1 MIFKRIKSENKA
13 VFLVVS
19 AIVLVLVFTI
29 FILKKSDKHSFE
41 DSAASLLERSAAL
54 VKKARH
60 FDQAKALKSLGK
72 TPFNGFYYRFDDFIH
87 SARVEGNVSTSP
99 GEPYLLNVEF
109 DETDTVQF
117 QSKKEKFSISA
128 GILKVKHVKGAY
140 LEAIVNIPYN
150 KLGQMEIKVKQ
161 KKGKIMRF
169 GLRDD
174 IKAKI
179 PLRDNLK
186 LIHVIPDNKF
196 HIYKIDAKHVKNR
209 KALAQSGII
218 KKIFLTAS
226 GVNRDSV
233 EIDYIRLHS
242 KKGHYLKKPFGT
254 DYETKNNEMRK
265 ILFTHTPLTVT
276 YDLELPA
283 DDIFL
288 GFGMGIIDDND
299 PVTFKI
305 SIAVPSGVSS
315 QQFAQKTKFQKIFVK
330 RVISSSRW
338 HDAKIDLS
346 AYAGKKIQ
354 ITFAAESREGN
365 IALWS
370 NPLLYTPPKE
380 KFNVIIV
387 LEDALRADHMS
398 CYGYNKET
406 TPVKKRF
413 ARKGVLFLNA
423 FSQAPKTKAS
433 CLSLMTSL
441 YPTAT
446 RPSLHENYLTLA
458 EILRY
463 TGFQTAAFIQN
474 ANAGSFVGLHQG
486 YSFLFDLSNAHQ
498 ARDLYTKQTLEWIK
512 NHHESNYFLYIHVL
526 DPHAPYDPPE
536 NFRHWYYRSLSG
548 KNKQP
553 GNSRLDPDRVKA
565 TRRGGWE
572 PRYDGEI
579 KNNDF
584 YFEHFLTG
592 LKKLNALEHTLII
605 FMADHG
611 EYFGEHK
618 QWLHGPPNFIQVIKT
633 PLMMVCPAKLP
644 QNRIIHQPVQNLDI
658 VPTILDFIKIK
669 KDNLLLA
676 GDSLLPLI
684 QRKEP
689 GYWETRI
696 IVSDERLKLPTKKKI
711 KGWEFASIIYKHTH
725 VVNSHKVPMRQFNYL
740 QDKQEIN
747 AISVPDHL
755 KKFYK
760 EFIIG
765 LHENNIEIWRAITKG
780 VTTSVKY
787 DPKTIEK
794 LKTLGYID

>member
-1 MIFKRIKSENKA
+1 MEM
-13 VFLVVS
+13 FL
-19 AIVLVLVFTI
+19 
-29 FILKKSDKHSFE
+29 
-41 DSAASLLERSAAL
+41 
-54 VKKARH
+54 
-60 FDQAKALKSLGK
+60 Q
-72 TPFNGFYYRFDDFIH
+72 N
-87 SARVEGNVSTSP
+87 
-99 GEPYLLNVEF
+99 
-109 DETDTVQF
+109 DTVRF
-117 QSKKEKFSISA
+117 HSRKEKFSISA
-128 GILKVKHVKGAY
+128 GILKIKHVKEAN
-140 LEAIVNIPYN
+140 LKAIVNIPYN
-150 KLGQMEIKVKQ
+150 KLGKMEIKVRH

-169 GLRDD
+169 GMRQD

-179 PLRDNLK
+179 PMSPNLK

-196 HIYKIDAKHVKNR
+196 HVYMIDTKHVKNR
-209 KALAQSGII
+209 EILAQSGII
-218 KKIFLTAS
+218 KKIFLS
-226 GVNRDSV
+226 VSNVNRDSV

-242 KKGHYLKKPFGT
+242 KKGHYLKKPTGT
-254 DYETKNNEMRK
+254 DYETKNGEMRK
-265 ILFTHTPLTVT
+265 VLFTHTPLTVT
-276 YDLELPA
+276 YDLELPV
-283 DDIFL
+283 DDVFL

-305 SIAVPSGVSS
+305 LINGR
-315 QQFAQKTKFQKIFVK
+315 KDIFSK

-338 HDAKIDLS
+338 HDAKINMS

-398 CYGYNKET
+398 CYGYNRET

-413 ARKGVLFLNA
+413 AQKGVLFLNA
-423 FSQAPKTKAS
+423 FSQAPKTQAS

-463 TGFQTAAFIQN
+463 SGFQTAAFIQN
-474 ANAGSFVGLHQG
+474 ANAGPFVGLHQG
-486 YSFLFDLSNAHQ
+486 YSFLFDSSYAHR
-498 ARDLYTKQTLEWIK
+498 ARNLYTKQALEWIK
-512 NHHESNYFLYIHVL
+512 NHNESNNFLYIHVL

-536 NFRHWYYRSLSG
+536 EFQHWYYQSLSG

-553 GNSRLDPDRVKA
+553 ENSRVDLDWMAAKERE
-565 TRRGGWE
+565 GWA

-584 YFEHFLTG
+584 YFEFFLAG

-618 QWLHGPPNFIQVIKT
+618 KWLHGPPNFIQVIKT

-658 VPTILDFIKIK
+658 VPTILDLINIK

-689 GYWETRI
+689 GYWENRI
-696 IVSDERLKLPTKKKI
+696 IVSDERLNLPMTKKSW
-711 KGWEFASIIYKHTH
+711 GWEYASIIYKHTH
-725 VVNSHKVPMRQFNYL
+725 VLNSRTFPMRQFNYM

-747 AISVPDHL
+747 VISVPDHS

-760 EFIIG
+760 DFISG
-765 LHENNIEIWRAITKG
+765 LHENNIKIWRAITKG
-780 VTTSVKY
+780 ITTMTKY

-794 LKTLGYID
+794 LKTLGYIQ